1 MIINKKIC
9 VFGATGFIGSAIVNQ
24 LDEIGIDWVGI
35 SRSDNN
41 NPRIIKA
48 KLEDRD
54 RLFEVLNDYPVVIN
68 AMGSFKPADFESNTK
83 TVFQHFWN
91 NLQLFSELLSQ
102 SAVTELLHIS
112 SGGTVYGETDGE
124 PATETDWLKPI
135 SWYGKAKVIEESML
149 EKAALQAGFKYTCAR
164 VSNPFG
170 NSRFSNHGFIDVLL
184 NTVKNDGVFNTF
196 NNPDYSRDFIH
207 CVDLAKT
214 LIYLLEKKETAN
226 IEIFNVGSGVSTSLH
241 EILRIAKTLKPSFNY
256 NLDRLPTDFDV
267 VQSALN
273 INKLTKLGVETS
285 GFKTVA
291 SYLEE
296 GLMNDRYKD
305 V

>member
-149 EKAALQAGFKYTCAR
+149 EKAAFQAGFKYTCAR

-170 NSRFSNHGFIDVLL
+170 NNRFSSHGFVDVLIHTIR
-184 NTVKNDGVFNTF
+184 NGGVFNTF
-196 NNPDYSRDFIH
+196 NEPLYSRDFIH
-207 CVDLAKT
+207 CHDMAKA
-214 LIYLLEKKETAN
+214 LLHLLNRDTNKQLDV
-226 IEIFNVGSGVSTSLH
+226 FNVGSGKSLSLID
-241 EILRIAKTLKPSFNY
+241 ILKFVELNISNFEYK
-256 NLDRLPTDFDV
+256 LDRLPTDYDL
-267 VQSALN
+267 VQSKLDVAKIKSFGVKTESFRTVESYLAE
-273 INKLTKLGVETS
+273 KLT
-285 GFKTVA
+285 F
-291 SYLEE
+291 
-296 GLMNDRYKD
+296 
-305 V
+305 

>member
-24 LDEIGIDWVGI
+24 LEENGIDWVGI

-48 KLEDRD
+48 TLEDRD
-54 RLFEVLNDYPVVIN
+54 RLLEVLNDYPVVIN

-83 TVFQHFWN
+83 TVFQHFWDN
-91 NLQLFSELLSQ
+91 VQLLSELLSQ

-135 SWYGKAKVIEESML
+135 SWYGKAKVIEESIL
-149 EKAALQAGFKYTCAR
+149 EKAALQAGFSYICAR

-184 NTVKNDGVFNTF
+184 NTVKNNGVFNTF
-196 NNPDYSRDFIH
+196 NNPSYSRDFIH
-207 CVDLAKT
+207 CKDLAKT
-214 LIYLLEKKETAN
+214 LIFLLEQKSTAN
-226 IEIFNVGSGVSTSLH
+226 IEIYNVGSGTSTSLH
-241 EILRIAKTLKPSFNY
+241 EILGIAKALNPNFNY

-267 VQSALN
+267 VKSALN
-273 INKLTKLGVETS
+273 INKLTKQGVDAS
-285 GFKTVA
+285 SFKTVV

-296 GLMNDRYKD
+296 GLNNGGGKD